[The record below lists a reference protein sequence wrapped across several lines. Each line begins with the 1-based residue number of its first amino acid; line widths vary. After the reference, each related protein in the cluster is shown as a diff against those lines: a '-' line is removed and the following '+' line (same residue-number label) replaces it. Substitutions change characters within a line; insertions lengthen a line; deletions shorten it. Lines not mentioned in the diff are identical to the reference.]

1 MKIDAAGRDIEL
13 ILSDVD
19 GTLTDGSI
27 IYDNQGIETKAF
39 HIHDGLGIK
48 LWQQAGFSFGLLT
61 ARSSHVVKIRA
72 AELGVKI
79 LRQGFEDKLS
89 AAKQVIDQ
97 LGLEPSQVCYIG
109 DDLPDLPVIRYVR
122 LGVAVADAVPEVR
135 EAAQVT
141 TRLPGGSGAVREVVE
156 ALLKSKQRWADIIRK
171 FTN

>member
-27 IYDNQGIETKAF
+27 TYDNEGIETKSF

-48 LWQQAGFSFGLLT
+48 LWQQAGYQFGLLT

-89 AAKQVIDQ
+89 ATKQVLAQ
-97 LGLEPSQVCYIG
+97 LQLDPSQVCYIG
-109 DDLPDLPVIRYVR
+109 DDLPDLPAIRFVR
-122 LGVAVADAVPEVR
+122 LGIAVADAVPEVR
-135 EAAQVT
+135 ENADAV
-141 TRLPGGSGAVREVVE
+141 TRLGGGRGAVREVVE
-156 ALLKSKQRWADIIRK
+156 ALLKSKQRWNDLIQK
-171 FTN
+171 YTS

>member
-1 MKIDAAGRDIEL
+1 MKIDSTGRDIQL

-48 LWQQAGFSFGLLT
+48 LWQQAGFKFGFLT

-72 AELGVKI
+72 AELEVKI

-89 AAKQVIDQ
+89 ATKQVLEQ
-97 LGLEPSQVCYIG
+97 LQLEPAQVCYIG
-109 DDLPDLPVIRYVR
+109 DDLPDLPVIQFVG

-135 EAAQVT
+135 EAADAIT
-141 TRLPGGSGAVREVVE
+141 KLGGGRGAVREVVE
-156 ALLKSKQRWADIIRK
+156 GLLKSKQRWNDLIRK
-171 FTN
+171 YTS

>member
-141 TRLPGGSGAVREVVE
+141 TRLPGGRGAVREVVE

>member
-141 TRLPGGSGAVREVVE
+141 TRLSGGRGAVREVVE

>member
-1 MKIDAAGRDIEL
+1 MKIDVIGREIEL

-27 IYDNQGIETKAF
+27 IYDNQGIETKSF

-48 LWQQAGFSFGLLT
+48 LWQQAGYKFGLLT

-89 AAKQVIDQ
+89 ATKQVMEQ
-97 LGLEPSQVCYIG
+97 LELEPSQVCYIG
-109 DDLPDLPVIRYVR
+109 DDLPDLPVIHFVG
-122 LGVAVADAVPEVR
+122 LGIAVADAVPEVR
-135 EAAQVT
+135 EAADAVT
-141 TRLPGGSGAVREVVE
+141 KLWGGRGAVREVVE
-156 ALLKSKQRWADIIRK
+156 ALLKSKQRWHDLIRK
-171 FTN
+171 YTS